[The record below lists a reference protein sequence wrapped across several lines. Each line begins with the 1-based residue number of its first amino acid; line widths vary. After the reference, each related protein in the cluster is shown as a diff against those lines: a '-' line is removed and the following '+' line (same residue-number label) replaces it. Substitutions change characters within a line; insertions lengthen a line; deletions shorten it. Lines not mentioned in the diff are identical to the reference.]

1 MATLKPENGPN
12 HGWLEFAPA
21 TKPRQHWG
29 CAGQKKS
36 QSTSGLKIVVEMRRI
51 ELLTFAL
58 RTRRS
63 PS

>member
-1 MATLKPENGPN
+1 MAPTEAEIGPN
-12 HGWLEFAPA
+12 PGVLEFAPV
-21 TKPRQHWG
+21 TKPRQPWG

-36 QSTSGLKIVVEMRRI
+36 QSTSGLKIVVETMRI
-51 ELLTFAL
+51 ELTTSAL

>member
-1 MATLKPENGPN
+1 MATPEPENGPN
-12 HGWLEFAPA
+12 RGVLEFAPA

-51 ELLTFAL
+51 ELLTSAL